1 MIKMQYRKDLRS
13 GNELSVLG
21 FGCMRFPNT
30 MGKIDR
36 EKTEKLLLKACEAGI
51 NYYDTAYIYPGSEEV
66 LGEFLKKHD
75 LRRKVFIATKL
86 PQAMCNSSS
95 DFDRY
100 FDIQKKRLQTDYID
114 YYLLHNITDFNQWQ
128 KLTGMGIKKWMT
140 GKKDSKEISQIGFS
154 YHGTYDDFIKV
165 LDDYD
170 WDFVQIQYNYI
181 QTHFQA
187 GINGLR
193 FAENKGIPVIIM
205 EPLLGGKLANL
216 PKKAQSILKKA
227 DAKAVPLAL
236 RFVWNEGGVTVLL
249 SGMNQISQIEEN
261 LLTAETALPGSF
273 SDTEKNIIKDVKA
286 IFNKNFKIP
295 CTGCKYCMPCPK
307 KINIPD
313 CFEAYNNSFSLGRY
327 YGTYQYLSSVSFL
340 GADPHFISDCSSCG
354 KCESHCPQKIE
365 IRKQLK
371 TVHHKLG
378 IPGMKLIRS
387 IALKFLAK

>member
-1 MIKMQYRKDLRS
+1 MQYRKDKRS

-30 MGKIDR
+30 MGIIDK
-36 EKTEKLLLKACEAGI
+36 EKTEKLLLKAFEAGI

-66 LGEFLKKHD
+66 LGDIFKKHD
-75 LRRKVFIATKL
+75 LRQKVYIATKL
-86 PQAMCNSSS
+86 PQAMCVSSS

-100 FDIQKKRLQTDYID
+100 FDIQKNRLQTNYID
-114 YYLLHNITDFNQWQ
+114 YYLMHNITDFNQWQ
-128 KLTGMGIKKWMT
+128 KLVKLGIKEWMT
-140 GKKDSKEISQIGFS
+140 EKKNCKEISQIGFS
-154 YHGTYDDFIKV
+154 FHGTYDDFIKV
-165 LDDYD
+165 LDDYN

-181 QTHFQA
+181 QTRFQA
-187 GINGLR
+187 GIDGLR
-193 FAENKGIPVIIM
+193 YASKKEIPVIIM

-216 PKKAQSILKKA
+216 PKKARAILRKS
-227 DAKAVPLAL
+227 DAKEVPLAL
-236 RFVWNEGGVTVLL
+236 RFVWDESGVTVLL
-249 SGMNQISQIEEN
+249 SGMNQLIQIEEN
-261 LLTAETALPGSF
+261 LSTAETALPESL
-273 SDTEKNIIKDVKA
+273 SDTEKNIIKDVKT

-340 GADPHFISDCSSCG
+340 GAQPHFISDCSSCG

-371 TVHHKLG
+371 TVHRKLG
-378 IPGMKLIRS
+378 LPGMKLIRS
-387 IALKFLAK
+387 IAMKIIAK